1 MLRDSNV
8 AAVVRTRAQESPLA
22 MIAMRKSTHGFPFVS
37 HMWDAY
43 GNAFGGSSGRRSSA
57 IIYQLKHEEILTE
70 FQFLGLFQRFI
81 HRNTLIH

>member
-8 AAVVRTRAQESPLA
+8 AAVVRTRPQESPLA

-43 GNAFGGSSGRRSSA
+43 GNPFGGPPGRRSSA

-70 FQFLGLFQRFI
+70 FQILVFFSKI
-81 HRNTLIH
+81 YTP